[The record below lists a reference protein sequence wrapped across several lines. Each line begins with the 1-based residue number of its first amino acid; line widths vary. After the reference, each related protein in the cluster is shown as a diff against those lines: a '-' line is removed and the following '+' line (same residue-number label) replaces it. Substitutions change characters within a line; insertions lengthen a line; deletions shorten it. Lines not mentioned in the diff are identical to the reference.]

1 MKFSTQKKQ
10 DAIKIGSRSNS
21 MDQSLRSHLWNV
33 LQIHLFKHQY
43 TSPGALARAD
53 QLMHRIKTEFLV
65 YPADV
70 LVENDYTDQERFSG
84 WLKAWFLEAEG
95 NKVFDLIEFI
105 ISVMD
110 KQEGGSPD
118 DFINDSN
125 SVLEIEKAGYRIVNR
140 KVVRT
145 IAGADLKEI
154 EQAVHCTPAQDTIK
168 KHFSKAL
175 ELLAERKCPDYRQ
188 AVLEAIAA
196 VDWMMKRYPY
206 NRVNGDSDL
215 PTNANPN
222 SFVSIRYALEEGGI
236 VISFEKA
243 RYWLVACAVSINY
256 LKTIGE

>member
-10 DAIKIGSRSNS
+10 DAIKPVSRSNS
-21 MDQSLRSHLWNV
+21 MDQSLRSSLWNV
-33 LQIHLFKHQY
+33 LQIHLFKDQQ
-43 TSPGALARAD
+43 TSPTD

-70 LVENDYTDQERFSG
+70 LVKNGNTDQDRFSG
-84 WLKAWFLEAEG
+84 WFKAWFQDAEA

-105 ISVMD
+105 ISFMD
-110 KQEGGSPD
+110 NQEGSSPD
-118 DFINDSN
+118 NFINDNN
-125 SVLEIEKAGYRIVNR
+125 SVLEEEGATYRIVNR
-140 KVVRT
+140 KVVRA
-145 IAGADLKEI
+145 IAGTDLKAI
-154 EQAVHCTPAQDTIK
+154 EQAVRCTAEQDTVK

-196 VDWMMKRYPY
+196 VDWMMARYPY
-206 NRVNGDSDL
+206 NRVNGDAEL

-222 SFVSIRYALEEGGI
+222 HFVSIRYALEGGL
-236 VISFEKA
+236 VVSFEKA
-243 RYWLVACAVSINY
+243 RYWLVACAVSVNY